1 MRTLLRLA
9 SIGAVLFAF
18 APTVG
23 AQVAVIQGS
32 GCTGSQD
39 CGWSGN
45 PTLGAQLKLGGVG
58 CGADQA
64 LLSLG
69 IELMPPVP
77 LPSGISCLPNCV
89 LAGSLLVNFPMD
101 TIVLTIPMD
110 RSLVGSSF
118 VVNCACVRA
127 TPFCISFARALRV
140 TVQ

>member
-1 MRTLLRLA
+1 MRSLLRLA
-9 SIGAVLFAF
+9 SLGAFLFAC
-18 APTVG
+18 APSLD
-23 AQVAVIQGS
+23 AQVSIIQGS
-32 GCTGSQD
+32 GCTGSPD

-45 PTLGAQLKLGGVG
+45 PMLGAQLKLGGVG

-77 LPSGISCLPNCV
+77 LPAGITCLPNCV
-89 LAGSLLVNFPMD
+89 LAGTLLVNFPIE

-110 RSLVGSSF
+110 RALVGSSF

-127 TPFCISFARALRV
+127 SPFCVSFARALRV